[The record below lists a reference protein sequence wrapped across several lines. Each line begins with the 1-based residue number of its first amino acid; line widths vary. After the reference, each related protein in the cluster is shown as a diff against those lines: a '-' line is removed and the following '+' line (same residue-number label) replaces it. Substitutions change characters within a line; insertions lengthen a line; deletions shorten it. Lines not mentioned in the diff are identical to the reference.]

1 MAYSTS
7 ILIIEVVMAKKLM
20 KGCEALGEAA
30 IRAGC
35 MHFFGYPITPQTE
48 VPEYLS
54 KRLPEVGGVYVQ
66 AESEVAASNMIYGCG
81 AAGVRVFT
89 SSSSPGISL
98 MAEAISYMA
107 GSEVP
112 VVLINIVRGG
122 PGLGGILPAQSDYW
136 QATRST
142 GHGDFRVM
150 VLAPSSVQ
158 EAVDLMMHAFD
169 LADKYRNPVMV
180 MGDGII
186 GQMMEPVEFKE
197 PAKIELPSK
206 TWAACGA
213 KGRRANQVH
222 SLFLDPVK
230 LEEHNWK
237 LKRKYDEIE
246 KNEQKWEL
254 YNCDESYDIVIVAY
268 GTTARICKTTID
280 MLKEE
285 GISVGLIR
293 PISLYPFPYQA
304 VKDAAEKAK
313 KVFVVE
319 LSTGQMIEDVK
330 LATLEKQPVHFY
342 GRTGGMVPSPE
353 EVYEEVK
360 KLLGAS

>member
-1 MAYSTS
+1 MT
-7 ILIIEVVMAKKLM
+7 KKLM

-35 MHFFGYPITPQTE
+35 LHFFGYPITPQTE

-54 KRLPEVGGVYVQ
+54 RRLPEVGGVYVQ
-66 AESEVAASNMIYGCG
+66 AESEVAASNMIYGCA

-136 QATRST
+136 QATRGI
-142 GHGDFRVM
+142 GHGDFRVI

-158 EAVDLMMHAFD
+158 EAVDLMIDAFD

-186 GQMMEPVEFKE
+186 GQMMEPVEFKQR
-197 PAKIELPSK
+197 PPLELPPK

-213 KGRRANQVH
+213 KGRAANKIH

-230 LEEHNWK
+230 LENHNRK
-237 LKRKYDEIE
+237 LQKKYAEVE
-246 KNEQKWEL
+246 KNEQRWEL
-254 YNCDESYDIVIVAY
+254 HHCDQPYDVLLVAY
-268 GTTARICKTTID
+268 GTMARICKTSID
-280 MLKEE
+280 LLQQQ
-285 GISVGLIR
+285 GITVGMVR
-293 PISLYPFPYQA
+293 PISLYPYPYAA
-304 VKDAAEKAK
+304 VKQAAQQARQIM
-313 KVFVVE
+313 VIE
-319 LSTGQMIEDVK
+319 LSCGQMIDDVK
-330 LATLEKQPVHFY
+330 LALGDLRPVHFY

-353 EVYEEVK
+353 EICQQVSKILQEP
-360 KLLGAS
+360 A